1 MSEPRAGLK
10 GPALIESRYGTLGS
24 GARTLT
30 IQDVVYSVDDL
41 LVRMGLNFDDSRAID
56 AMPLAEGRYL
66 FRYYDGQD
74 QRVVALE
81 FDSEFRSLSEIR
93 AQFPEWVGDS
103 EYFPQYCGH

>member
-1 MSEPRAGLK
+1 MAGLK
-10 GPALIESRYGTLGS
+10 GPALIESRYGPLGS
-24 GARTLT
+24 GAQTLE
-30 IQDVVYSVDDL
+30 INGIVYPVSDL

-56 AMPLAEGRYL
+56 ARPLAEGRYL

-93 AQFPEWVGDS
+93 AQFPEWVGDK